1 MRPSIFYLDDDPSQL
16 ELFSEM
22 FRREYDVRTST
33 DLSEALRMLAA
44 CSADIIIS
52 DEVMPGVRGTEF
64 LMAAAQLCPDA
75 VRVLLSGQLLLGE
88 ALPYVLSGV
97 AQLFVAKPWTEDQ
110 MRDVLERASV
120 HHERGTRG
128 GEAA

>member
-33 DLSEALRMLAA
+33 DLSEALGMLAA